1 MRLMK
6 RLMIRR
12 LVVSLMSVMA
22 GLVCYGQTC
31 LDSISLT
38 SHLSPLTSNFSPFT
52 SNFSP
57 LTSENYT
64 HFFLEAMVQR
74 EKGNHDAA
82 FDLLR
87 HCRDLNPDAPEVY
100 FFLAQYYAA
109 LKQPDESM
117 ACVKRAAELDPENIT
132 YMETLA
138 QTYISRQDYAS
149 AIPVVREIY
158 ERDKNQ
164 EDMLEMLF
172 QLYQQVEDYD
182 NAIGVLNQLEQ
193 NDGKSERLSM
203 AKSALYNRL
212 GKKKEAVAEVAA
224 LAKQYPNDLNYKAMY
239 GEALLMNDQT
249 DKAIDVYEEVLA
261 EDPGNTRVLLSL
273 RNLYQGLDQQ
283 EMADSLTERVLLGSQ
298 ATTEEKIRLM
308 RQEISAS
315 ESADGDSTRV
325 LGLFRQVLA
334 LPQTDADMALLC
346 ASYMNAKKMS
356 RDSITPV
363 IEQAVAIS
371 PDYAPARMQLVAYA
385 WEADNMDRV
394 IALCQEARQ
403 YTPDEMLF
411 YYYQGIA
418 YYRRDS
424 LDKALGA
431 FQNGIGVITNES
443 DPAIVSDFYAVMGDI
458 LHQRGQAEA
467 AFAAYDSCLVWKADN
482 IGCLNNYAYYLSERG
497 ERLTQAEEMSLKTVK
512 AEPKNATYLDTYA
525 WILFM
530 QGRYAEAKVYIDQ
543 ALQHMDDQ
551 QQNAVIIEHAGD
563 IYAQN
568 KDITRALSFWQDAS
582 EKLPENTLL
591 TRKIKLKKYLKE

>member
-1 MRLMK
+1 
-6 RLMIRR
+6 
-12 LVVSLMSVMA
+12 MSVMT
-22 GLVCYGQTC
+22 GLLCYGQVC
-31 LDSISLT
+31 PDSISLT
-38 SHLSPLTSNFSPFT
+38 PHLSPLTA
-52 SNFSP
+52 
-57 LTSENYT
+57 ENYDQ
-64 HFFLEAMVQR
+64 FFLEAMVQR
-74 EKGNHDAA
+74 QKGNHDAA

-87 HCRDLNPDAPEVY
+87 HCRDLNPEAPEVY
-100 FFLAQYYAA
+100 YFLGQYYSA

-117 ACVKRAAELDPENIT
+117 ACVKKAAELDPDNMA

-138 QTYISRQDYAS
+138 QAYISQRDYAS
-149 AIPVVREIY
+149 AIPVIEGIY

-164 EDMLEMLF
+164 EEMLEMLF

-182 NAIGVLNQLEQ
+182 HAIGVLNQLEL
-193 NDGKSERLSM
+193 NDGKNERLSM
-203 AKSALYNRL
+203 AKTALYNRL
-212 GKKKEAVAEVAA
+212 GKKKEAVAEMAA

-239 GEALLMNDQT
+239 GETLIMNDQT
-249 DKAIDVYEEVLA
+249 KKGLAVYEEVLR
-261 EDPGNTRVLLSL
+261 EDPENIRVLLSL
-273 RNLYQGLDQQ
+273 RTYYQG
-283 EMADSLTERVLLGSQ
+283 EGRIAEADSLTERVLLGSH
-298 ATTEEKIRLM
+298 ATTEEKIRLL

-325 LGLFRQVLA
+325 LGLFRRVLT
-334 LPQTDADMALLC
+334 QKQSDADMALLC
-346 ASYMNAKKMS
+346 ASYMNSKKMP

-363 IEQAVAIS
+363 LEQAVALS

-385 WEADNMDRV
+385 WEADQMDRV

-424 LDKALGA
+424 LDRALSA

-458 LHQRGQAEA
+458 LHQKGLALE

-497 ERLTQAEEMSLKTVK
+497 ERLTQAEEMSFKTVK
-512 AEPKNATYLDTYA
+512 AEPQNATYLDTYA

-530 QGRYAEAKVYIDQ
+530 QGRYAEAKIYIDQ
-543 ALQHMDDQ
+543 ALQHMDED

-582 EKLPENTLL
+582 EKLPDNTILA
-591 TRKIKLKKYLKE
+591 RKIKLKKYLKE